1 MDEINEIEEEEGE
14 EVFDVDDEEEVI
26 DDEEEES
33 AVPGA
38 DCVWDGT
45 GDDVDE
51 LSMNQLCSLYT
62 ESECISSQNGK
73 SKGRCLWKGKLHS
86 KTSKFHQMGSVEDE
100 NHRRNAE
107 VLMVDHLS
115 ISKVL
120 SMQFSTFDVVLGTA
134 FFATLCF
141 AAYQVYQWCAIKA
154 KSMGIGHDYT
164 PLHDM
169 DI

>member
-1 MDEINEIEEEEGE
+1 MEGE
-14 EVFDVDDEEEVI
+14 EVIVDEEEVI
-26 DDEEEES
+26 DEEEES
-33 AVPGA
+33 AIPGA

-51 LSMNQLCSLYT
+51 SSMNQLCSLYT

-86 KTSKFHQMGSVEDE
+86 KTSKFHQMANVEDE
-100 NHRRNAE
+100 NHRRNE